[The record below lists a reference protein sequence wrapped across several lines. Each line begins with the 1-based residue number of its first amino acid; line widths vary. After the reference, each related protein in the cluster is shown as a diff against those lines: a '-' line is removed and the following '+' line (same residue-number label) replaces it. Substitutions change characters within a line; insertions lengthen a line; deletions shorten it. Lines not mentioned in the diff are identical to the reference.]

1 MKCLVAV
8 VGPTAVG
15 KSRLV
20 LRLAQ
25 DFHGEIVNAD
35 SRQVYRYM
43 DIGTAKPSHA
53 DRAVARHHLID
64 IINPDESF
72 SLAVYQRLAGKA
84 IEGIQQQGKLPLL
97 VGGSG
102 LYVWSVVEGWKIPPV
117 PPDTELRR
125 NLETRARQEGTYALY
140 RELQEVDAIAATKIM
155 PNNLRRIIR
164 ALEIYRA
171 TGRRVSDL
179 WQKQA
184 LPFPVLIIGLTTQR
198 DDLYYR
204 IDSRV
209 EQMIEE
215 GLVDEVRDLME
226 RRYSLDLP
234 SLSGIG
240 YRHMG
245 MFLQERLDLPTA
257 VQQMKH
263 DTHQFARRQYAW
275 FHLDDSRIHWFHV
288 HDDVQEKATSL
299 VTGFLSGPP
308 NKRVSHEFQ

>member
-1 MKCLVAV
+1 
-8 VGPTAVG
+8 
-15 KSRLV
+15 
-20 LRLAQ
+20 
-25 DFHGEIVNAD
+25 
-35 SRQVYRYM
+35 M

-53 DRAVARHHLID
+53 DRAVARHQLID
-64 IINPDESF
+64 IIDPDESF
-72 SLAVYQRLAGKA
+72 SLAVYQRLASKA

-140 RELQEVDAIAATKIM
+140 RELQEVDPIAATKIM

-171 TGRRVSDL
+171 TGKRVSEL

-263 DTHQFARRQYAW
+263 DTHQFARRQYTW

-288 HDDVQEKATSL
+288 HDDAQEKASTL
-299 VTGFLSGPP
+299 VKGFLSSPP